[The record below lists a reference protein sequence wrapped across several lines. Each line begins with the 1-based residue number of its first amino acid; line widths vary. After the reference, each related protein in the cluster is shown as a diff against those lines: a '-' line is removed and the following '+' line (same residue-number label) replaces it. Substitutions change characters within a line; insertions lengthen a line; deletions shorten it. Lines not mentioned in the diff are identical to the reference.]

1 MKKIITGVILALFL
15 LTSSVLGASQPAEEF
30 KKTSGFPGTLPS
42 GWSFSEERT
51 NGYKIFVP
59 ESSDTIVGI
68 VLIEDEE
75 MQGLS
80 AEQARGKFLSAM
92 NLNSSQSANLV
103 KYKAS
108 YGSYGAAKGAGIKIY
123 NVTNQTK
130 SYSDIEFITHKKKL
144 YLLIV
149 AHPSDQ
155 EEVTKIRE
163 QLLNSIF

>member
-30 KKTSGFPGTLPS
+30 KKTSGFHGTIPS
-42 GWSFSEERT
+42 GWSFSKESA

-59 ESSDTIVGI
+59 ESPDTIVGI
-68 VLIEDEE
+68 VLIEDQE

-80 AEQARGKFLSAM
+80 PEQAREKFISAM
-92 NLNSSQSANLV
+92 NLSSSQSENLV
-103 KYKAS
+103 KYNTS
-108 YGSYGAAKGAGIKIY
+108 YGSYGSAKGAGIKIY

-155 EEVTKIRE
+155 EEVTKIRK